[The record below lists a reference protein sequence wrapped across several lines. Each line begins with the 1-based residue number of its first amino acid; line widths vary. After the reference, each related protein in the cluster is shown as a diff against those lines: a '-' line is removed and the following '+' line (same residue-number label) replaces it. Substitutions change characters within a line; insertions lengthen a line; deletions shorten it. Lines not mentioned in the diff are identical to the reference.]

1 MQYIGNMMNSH
12 SECPEVSV
20 VIVNLNLKTIKNS
33 FKSLLIVVKLKK
45 YINIR
50 ILKI

>member
-20 VIVNLNLKTIKNS
+20 VIVILKTIKNS